1 MNDSNRILSRNL
13 ARELSKSEMTQVSG
27 GGRHPWCN
35 TREWV
40 PTPETG
46 PTEGYWYHVPDELQ

>member
-1 MNDSNRILSRNL
+1 MKDTSRILSRNL
-13 ARELSKSEMTQVSG
+13 ARELDSSELSQVSG

-40 PTPETG
+40 ETPETFAG
-46 PTEGYWYHVPDELQ
+46 EGYWYHVPDVLQ